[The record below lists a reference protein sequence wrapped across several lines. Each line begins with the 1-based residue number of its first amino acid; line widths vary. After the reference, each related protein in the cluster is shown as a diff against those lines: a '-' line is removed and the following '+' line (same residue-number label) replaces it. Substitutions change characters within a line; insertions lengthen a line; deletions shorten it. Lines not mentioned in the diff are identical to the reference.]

1 MRVLL
6 VATAAS
12 ALVAPTRRT
21 TPKTIRQFNF
31 GDFGKS
37 KDYAAAQ
44 EKIRSYDTSKTVETA
59 KYGKRAIRATQLN
72 GQNVLN
78 PEPACAAFIAFAA
91 FECYLSAQ
99 ACALAASRSRHR
111 RASLVSCSILRLR
124 AGAGKSSGDICPIS
138 TIRDWNPDLV
148 TGGVFLFVC
157 AVWLNW
163 YGTFR
168 RLAIDERGIEVVS
181 CSSPRRDPTESDI
194 DTIPKSWA
202 WGGPDRVEFKDVDDW
217 AILPVRSRRPVV

>member
-1 MRVLL
+1 MRLL
-6 VATAAS
+6 AALATAS

-21 TPKTIRQFNF
+21 THKTVRHFNF

-44 EKIRSYDTSKTVETA
+44 EKIRSYDSTKTVETA

-99 ACALAASRSRHR
+99 ACALAASRSVAPSHHASSPAEVDGFFFDSEAPRRRGQEFGRHLPHLHDPGLEPR
-111 RASLVSCSILRLR
+111 F
-124 AGAGKSSGDICPIS
+124 GD
-138 TIRDWNPDLV
+138 
-148 TGGVFLFVC
+148 G
-157 AVWLNW
+157 
-163 YGTFR
+163 R
-168 RLAIDERGIEVVS
+168 RLPLRVCCLVELVRHVS
-181 CSSPRRDPTESDI
+181 STSD
-194 DTIPKSWA
+194 
-202 WGGPDRVEFKDVDDW
+202 
-217 AILPVRSRRPVV
+217 

>member
-1 MRVLL
+1 M
-6 VATAAS
+6 
-12 ALVAPTRRT
+12 
-21 TPKTIRQFNF
+21 
-31 GDFGKS
+31 
-37 KDYAAAQ
+37 
-44 EKIRSYDTSKTVETA
+44 
-59 KYGKRAIRATQLN
+59 
-72 GQNVLN
+72 
-78 PEPACAAFIAFAA
+78 
-91 FECYLSAQ
+91 
-99 ACALAASRSRHR
+99 
-111 RASLVSCSILRLR
+111 LRLR

-181 CSSPRRDPTESDI
+181 CSSPRRDPEEKDI
-194 DTIPKSWA
+194 DTVPKSWA

-217 AILPVRSRRPVV
+217 AILPVRSRRPVVWRRFHAIDARRLQE

>member
-12 ALVAPTRRT
+12 ALVAPTQRAL
-21 TPKTIRQFNF
+21 PKTVRHFNF

-99 ACALAASRSRHR
+99 ACALAASRFDDARRLRERFLFRFRGSAQV
-111 RASLVSCSILRLR
+111 RASLPEI
-124 AGAGKSSGDICPIS
+124 
-138 TIRDWNPDLV
+138 
-148 TGGVFLFVC
+148 FVR
-157 AVWLNW
+157 
-163 YGTFR
+163 YQQ
-168 RLAIDERGIEVVS
+168 
-181 CSSPRRDPTESDI
+181 
-194 DTIPKSWA
+194 
-202 WGGPDRVEFKDVDDW
+202 
-217 AILPVRSRRPVV
+217 

>member
-1 MRVLL
+1 MRLL
-6 VATAAS
+6 AALATAS

-21 TPKTIRQFNF
+21 THKTVRHFNF

-99 ACALAASRSRHR
+99 ACALAASRSVAPSHH
-111 RASLVSCSILRLR
+111 ASSPGVMDVGGLFFDFDR
-124 AGAGKSSGDICPIS
+124 AGPRSSWTPPLS
-138 TIRDWNPDLV
+138 V
-148 TGGVFLFVC
+148 
-157 AVWLNW
+157 
-163 YGTFR
+163 
-168 RLAIDERGIEVVS
+168 
-181 CSSPRRDPTESDI
+181 SSPN
-194 DTIPKSWA
+194 KS
-202 WGGPDRVEFKDVDDW
+202 
-217 AILPVRSRRPVV
+217 RSI

>member
-1 MRVLL
+1 MRLL
-6 VATAAS
+6 AALATAS

-21 TPKTIRQFNF
+21 THKTVRHFNF

-44 EKIRSYDTSKTVETA
+44 EKIRSYDSTKTVETA

-99 ACALAASRSRHR
+99 ACARAASRFCG
-111 RASLVSCSILRLR
+111 AFVS
-124 AGAGKSSGDICPIS
+124 GSGG
-138 TIRDWNPDLV
+138 RGW
-148 TGGVFLFVC
+148 FLCRF
-157 AVWLNW
+157 
-163 YGTFR
+163 
-168 RLAIDERGIEVVS
+168 
-181 CSSPRRDPTESDI
+181 
-194 DTIPKSWA
+194 
-202 WGGPDRVEFKDVDDW
+202 
-217 AILPVRSRRPVV
+217 

>member
-1 MRVLL
+1 MRLL
-6 VATAAS
+6 LALATGAA
-12 ALVAPTRRT
+12 ALVAPTQRAL
-21 TPKTIRQFNF
+21 PKTVRHFNF

-99 ACALAASRSRHR
+99 ACALAASRSLEKYNMR
-111 RASLVSCSILRLR
+111 RLR
-124 AGAGKSSGDICPIS
+124 
-138 TIRDWNPDLV
+138 
-148 TGGVFLFVC
+148 
-157 AVWLNW
+157 
-163 YGTFR
+163 
-168 RLAIDERGIEVVS
+168 E
-181 CSSPRRDPTESDI
+181 
-194 DTIPKSWA
+194 
-202 WGGPDRVEFKDVDDW
+202 
-217 AILPVRSRRPVV
+217 

>member
-1 MRVLL
+1 MQLL
-6 VATAAS
+6 LALATGAA
-12 ALVAPTRRT
+12 APSSRRRERT
-21 TPKTIRQFNF
+21 THKTVRNFNF

-37 KDYAAAQ
+37 KDYASAQ
-44 EKIRSYDTSKTVETA
+44 EKIRSYDNTQTVETA

-91 FECYLSAQ
+91 FAI
-99 ACALAASRSRHR
+99 ACALAGVPPCGAFTPCVVSGDGRGWF
-111 RASLVSCSILRLR
+111 SLTLR
-124 AGAGKSSGDICPIS
+124 AGAGVRDICPIS

-163 YGTFR
+163 YGTFGDYHR
-168 RLAIDERGIEVVS
+168 
-181 CSSPRRDPTESDI
+181 
-194 DTIPKSWA
+194 
-202 WGGPDRVEFKDVDDW
+202 
-217 AILPVRSRRPVV
+217 

>member
-1 MRVLL
+1 MQLVLAL
-6 VATAAS
+6 ATGAA
-12 ALVAPTRRT
+12 ALVAPTQRAL
-21 TPKTIRQFNF
+21 PKTVRHFNF

-99 ACALAASRSRHR
+99 ACA
-111 RASLVSCSILRLR
+111 
-124 AGAGKSSGDICPIS
+124 GKSSGDICPIS

-181 CSSPRRDPTESDI
+181 CSSPRRDPTEADI
-194 DTIPKSWA
+194 DTVPKSWA

>member
-1 MRVLL
+1 MQLL
-6 VATAAS
+6 VALATGAS
-12 ALVAPTRRT
+12 ALVAPTQRSL
-21 TPKTIRQFNF
+21 PKTVRQFNF

-37 KDYAAAQ
+37 KDYASAQ
-44 EKIRSYDTSKTVETA
+44 EKIRSYDNTQTVETA

-99 ACALAASRSRHR
+99 ACALAASRCPETPSTRI
-111 RASLVSCSILRLR
+111 VSGSDGRGWFFFDLRLR

-163 YGTFR
+163 YGTFG
-168 RLAIDERGIEVVS
+168 D
-181 CSSPRRDPTESDI
+181 
-194 DTIPKSWA
+194 
-202 WGGPDRVEFKDVDDW
+202 
-217 AILPVRSRRPVV
+217 

>member
-12 ALVAPTRRT
+12 ALVAPTQRAL
-21 TPKTIRQFNF
+21 PKTVRHFNF

-99 ACALAASRSRHR
+99 ACARAASRFCGAFTPSTRIAGFFFDFEAPR
-111 RASLVSCSILRLR
+111 RCREE
-124 AGAGKSSGDICPIS
+124 
-138 TIRDWNPDLV
+138 
-148 TGGVFLFVC
+148 
-157 AVWLNW
+157 
-163 YGTFR
+163 FR
-168 RLAIDERGIEVVS
+168 RYLSDLHHQGLEPGLGDGWGLFICVCRLVELVWHVS
-181 CSSPRRDPTESDI
+181 QTSD
-194 DTIPKSWA
+194 
-202 WGGPDRVEFKDVDDW
+202 R
-217 AILPVRSRRPVV
+217 